1 MNTFLPNI
9 NWVIRS
15 ESADSSSYNEEIDVN
30 LHQVADAQIKDQF
43 MSREETKSTDQLRP
57 KKVKRV
63 RGILRKLRKTLK
75 QSFTLQFSS
84 KRSFYQNSNEKVV
97 EKMEDFAQQVSFQLG
112 LEGVSVRLVIAL
124 FVAKNIQVLDLFMQ
138 RIQ

>member
-97 EKMEDFAQQVSFQLG
+97 EKMEDFAQ
-112 LEGVSVRLVIAL
+112 
-124 FVAKNIQVLDLFMQ
+124 
-138 RIQ
+138 